1 MVQARIHAAQ
11 AVAERMHAPQTFL
24 KRHGALH
31 AGTHQLAA
39 RFDIGSI
46 GSGAFDMGPCPLQ
59 AVEGDAVRRR
69 IKGGGHKGLHA
80 VCHRVHA
87 GCSGQTRWQAQGQ
100 LRVADGRLGHQVPA
114 MEAKLAMVIHNDD
127 GTPRHFTAGAAR
139 SRYRNQGS
147 DFVGDAGRAALDG
160 GVVG

>member
-1 MVQARIHAAQ
+1 MFACAPQTIQRDTICRRIERWRHEGFEAMGNRIHA
-11 AVAERMHAPQTFL
+11 
-24 KRHGALH
+24 G
-31 AGTHQLAA
+31 
-39 RFDIGSI
+39 
-46 GSGAFDMGPCPLQ
+46 GSGQ
-59 AVEGDAVRRR
+59 A
-69 IKGGGHKGLHA
+69 
-80 VCHRVHA
+80 
-87 GCSGQTRWQAQGQ
+87 SGQAQGQ

-114 MEAKLAMVIHNDD
+114 MEAKLAMVVHNDD